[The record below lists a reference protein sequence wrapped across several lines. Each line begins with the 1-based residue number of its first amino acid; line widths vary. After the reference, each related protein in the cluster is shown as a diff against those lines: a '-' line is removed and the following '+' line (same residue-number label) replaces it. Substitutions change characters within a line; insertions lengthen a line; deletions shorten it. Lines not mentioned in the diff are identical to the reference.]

1 MAESSKKMSL
11 LFGRENNM
19 ENENLAKMID
29 HTLLAPTATKAQIEK
44 LCDEAAQNKFAS
56 VCVNPVWVKFCAEK
70 LRVTGVAVCTVIGFP
85 LGADKT
91 DVKTFA
97 ASSAVLDGADEI
109 DMVINIGK
117 AKEGDFE
124 YVQEEIE
131 QVVHTAKMAGES
143 NGKNVLVK
151 VILETC
157 FLTDCEIEKCCL
169 AAKAARA
176 DFVKTST
183 GFAAPKNSTGEALPN
198 GASVRHVA
206 LMRKTVGSALGV
218 KASGG
223 IRTAQFAR
231 ELVEA
236 GATRLGTS
244 SGISIIAEE

>member
-1 MAESSKKMSL
+1 
-11 LFGRENNM
+11 M
-19 ENENLAKMID
+19 EKEALAKIID
-29 HTLLAPTATKAQIEK
+29 HTLLSPTATKSQIEK

-56 VCVNPVWVKFCAEK
+56 VCVNPIWVKFCAEK
-70 LRVTGVAVCTVIGFP
+70 LRGTGVAVCTVIGFP

-91 DVKTFA
+91 EVKTFA
-97 ASSAVLDGADEI
+97 TSSAVLDGADEI
-109 DMVINIGK
+109 DMVLNVGK

-124 YVQEEIE
+124 FVQDEIE
-131 QVVHTAKMAGES
+131 QVVNAAKSAGEA
-143 NGKNVLVK
+143 NGKKVLVK

-157 FLTDCEIEKCCL
+157 FLTDIEIEKCCL
-169 AAKAARA
+169 AAKSARA

-183 GFAAPKNSTGEALPN
+183 GFATPKDEKGEPLPN
-198 GASVRHVA
+198 GASVHHIA

-223 IRTAQFAR
+223 IRTAQFAQ

-244 SGISIIAEE
+244 NGIAIIAECLNLPQK

>member
-1 MAESSKKMSL
+1 
-11 LFGRENNM
+11 M
-19 ENENLAKMID
+19 ENESIAKIID
-29 HTLLAPTATKAQIEK
+29 HTLLAPTATKVQIEK

-56 VCVNPVWVKFCAEK
+56 VCVNPVWVNFCAEK
-70 LRVTGVAVCTVIGFP
+70 LRGTGVAVCTVIGFP

-91 DVKTFA
+91 EVKTFA

-109 DMVINIGK
+109 DMVLNIGK
-117 AKEGDFE
+117 AKEGDFDF
-124 YVQEEIE
+124 VREEIE
-131 QVVHTAKMAGES
+131 QVVRAAKSAGEA
-143 NGKNVLVK
+143 NGKKILVK

-157 FLTDCEIEKCCL
+157 FLTDGETEKCCL
-169 AAKAARA
+169 AAKSARA

-183 GFAAPKNSTGEALPN
+183 GFAAPKNEKGEPLPN
-198 GASVRHVA
+198 GASVHHIA
-206 LMRKTVGSALGV
+206 LMRKTVGDDLGV

-244 SGISIIAEE
+244 SGISIIGEK

>member
-1 MAESSKKMSL
+1 
-11 LFGRENNM
+11 M
-19 ENENLAKMID
+19 EKENLAKIID
-29 HTLLAPTATKAQIEK
+29 HTLLAPTATKVQIEK

-56 VCVNPVWVKFCAEK
+56 VCVNPVWVKLCAEK
-70 LRVTGVAVCTVIGFP
+70 LRGTGIAVCTVIGFP

-91 DVKTFA
+91 EVKTFA

-109 DMVINIGK
+109 DMVLNIGK
-117 AKEGDFE
+117 AKEGDFDF
-124 YVQEEIE
+124 VREEIE
-131 QVVHTAKMAGES
+131 QVVRTAKLAGEA
-143 NGKNVLVK
+143 NGKKILVK

-157 FLTDCEIEKCCL
+157 FLTDGEIEECCL
-169 AAKAARA
+169 AAKSARA

-183 GFAAPKNSTGEALPN
+183 GFAAPKNEKGEPLPN
-198 GASVRHVA
+198 GASAHHIA
-206 LMRKTVGSALGV
+206 LMRKTVGDDLGV

-244 SGISIIAEE
+244 SGISIIGEK

>member
-1 MAESSKKMSL
+1 
-11 LFGRENNM
+11 M
-19 ENENLAKMID
+19 ENESIAKIID
-29 HTLLAPTATKAQIEK
+29 HTLLAPTATKVQIEK

-56 VCVNPVWVKFCAEK
+56 VCVNPVWVNFCAEK
-70 LRVTGVAVCTVIGFP
+70 LRGTGVAVCTVIGFP

-91 DVKTFA
+91 EVKTFA

-109 DMVINIGK
+109 DMVLNIGK
-117 AKEGDFE
+117 AKEGDFDF
-124 YVQEEIE
+124 VREEIE
-131 QVVHTAKMAGES
+131 QVVRAAKSAGEA
-143 NGKNVLVK
+143 NGKKILVK

-157 FLTDCEIEKCCL
+157 FLTDSEIEKCCL
-169 AAKAARA
+169 AAKSAHA

-183 GFAAPKNSTGEALPN
+183 GFAAPKNEKGEPLPN
-198 GASVRHVA
+198 GASAHHIA
-206 LMRKTVGSALGV
+206 LMRKTVGDDLGV

-244 SGISIIAEE
+244 SGISIIGEK